1 MATLVPAL
9 AGCSADLAT
18 QHALF
23 LCSGA
28 GAVDYDT
35 GAPQNASC
43 ATAEDQADVV
53 IVTGTALNRRE
64 AIDEKRADSGTIEA
78 RRQRTRPAA
87 GQELWQE
94 PQSPARGSMYVK
106 KGEGRYVQ
114 IRGVASNPNNVTING
129 AQKRFYLTRVARS
142 CAEAATPVAHTA
154 RPPRCSAYGGDRR

>member
-1 MATLVPAL
+1 MATLAPAL

-18 QHALF
+18 QHARF

-35 GAPQNASC
+35 GAPLNASG
-43 ATAEDQADVV
+43 ATAEDQTDVV
-53 IVTGTALNRRE
+53 IVTGTALNRLP
-64 AIDEKRADSGTIEA
+64 GV
-78 RRQRTRPAA
+78 
-87 GQELWQE
+87 
-94 PQSPARGSMYVK
+94 SMFVE

>member
-1 MATLVPAL
+1 MATLAPTL

-18 QHALF
+18 QHARF

-43 ATAEDQADVV
+43 ATAEDQTDVV

-78 RRQRTRPAA
+78 LGVNEL
-87 GQELWQE
+87 GQLQDKNFGKSLNRLPGARCMSKRAKAVTSRFAE
-94 PQSPARGSMYVK
+94 SPPTPTTSRSTAPRS
-106 KGEGRYVQ
+106 
-114 IRGVASNPNNVTING
+114 ASI
-129 AQKRFYLTRVARS
+129 
-142 CAEAATPVAHTA
+142 
-154 RPPRCSAYGGDRR
+154 